1 MVYYVLMG
9 LFDRFIAKSNQQN
22 TQVDVAAA
30 LAPYNSQQLVGGIL
44 FGTTTASREQ
54 FMAIPSGA
62 RARGIICSTVGSLPL
77 EQYNHFT
84 NEHVRPNRVIMQPD
98 PRVAGSAI
106 YAWIA
111 EDLLLYG
118 VAYGMVMDAYAATD
132 ASRIRAWTRIAP
144 NRVFASLNGNS
155 TEIEYYTVDGKRVP
169 PFGLGSLIV
178 FNGLDEGILNR
189 AGRTIKA
196 AAALEQAAEMYAR
209 EPMPQMVLKSNGTN
223 LTPERITKLL
233 ESWKISRSTRATA
246 FLNAD
251 VELQTLG
258 FDPKSLQMNEARQYL
273 ALEIARA
280 SGIPASFISAETT
293 SMTYTNTVA
302 ERKALIDFSL
312 RPILT
317 AIEQRLSAA
326 DFCPNGIETRFDI
339 DDFLRGSALER
350 AQVYE
355 ILNRIGAMSIEQI
368 QEEED
373 LIRRRLIS
381 Q

>member
-9 LFDRFIAKSNQQN
+9 LLDRFTAKSNQPN
-22 TQVDVAAA
+22 SQVDVAAA
-30 LAPYNSQQLVGGIL
+30 LSPYNSQQLVGGIL

-144 NRVFASLNGNS
+144 NRVFASLNSTS

-169 PFGLGSLIV
+169 PFGIGSLIV

-373 LIRRRLIS
+373 LIR
-381 Q
+381 

>member
-9 LFDRFIAKSNQQN
+9 LFDRFTAKSNQPN
-22 TQVDVAAA
+22 SQVDVSAA

-118 VAYGMVMDAYAATD
+118 VAYGMVMDAYASTD

-144 NRVFASLNGNS
+144 NRVYASLNNNS

-233 ESWKISRSTRATA
+233 ESWRLSRSTRSTA

-326 DFCPNGIETRFDI
+326 DFCPNGIETRFDV

-373 LIRRRLIS
+373 LIR
-381 Q
+381 

>member
-9 LFDRFIAKSNQQN
+9 LFDTLLGRNNQTVEQI
-22 TQVDVAAA
+22 DVQAS
-30 LAPYNSQQLVGGIL
+30 LAPYNAQQLVGGIL
-44 FGTTTASREQ
+44 FGTTTATREQ
-54 FMAIPSGA
+54 YMAIPSAA
-62 RARGIICSTVGSLPL
+62 RARNIICSTIGSLPL

-118 VAYGMVMDAYAATD
+118 QAFGMVMDAYAATD

-144 NRVFASLNGNS
+144 NRVYASLNANS
-155 TEIEYYTVDGKRVP
+155 TEIDYYTVDGKRVP

-196 AAALEQAAEMYAR
+196 AAALEAAAEMYAK

-223 LTPERITKLL
+223 LAPERISKLL
-233 ESWKISRSTRATA
+233 ESWKTARNTRSTA

-251 VELQTLG
+251 VTLEALG
-258 FDPKSLQMNEARQYL
+258 FDPAKLQLNEARQYL
-273 ALEIARA
+273 ALEICRA
-280 SGIPASFISAETT
+280 SGIPASFVSAETT
-293 SMTYTNTVA
+293 SMTYSNMTA

-355 ILNRIGAMSIEQI
+355 ILNRIGAMSVEQI

-373 LIRRRLIS
+373 LIR
-381 Q
+381 

>member
-1 MVYYVLMG
+1 MG
-9 LFDRFIAKSNQQN
+9 IFDRFTNKPVEN
-22 TQVDVAAA
+22 QVDVSAA
-30 LAPYNSQQLVGGIL
+30 LSPYNGQQLVGGML
-44 FGTTTASREQ
+44 FGTTTATREQ
-54 FMAIPSGA
+54 YMAVPSAA
-62 RARGIICSTVGSLPL
+62 RARNIICSTVGSLPL
-77 EQYNHFT
+77 EQYNYFT
-84 NEHVRPNRVIMQPD
+84 EQHIEPNRVIKQPD

-118 VAYGMVMDAYAATD
+118 VAYGMVMDSYAASD

-144 NRVFASLNGNS
+144 NRVFASLNANS
-155 TEIEYYTVDGKRVP
+155 TEIEYYEVDGRKVP
-169 PFGLGSLIV
+169 PFGIGSLIV
-178 FNGLDEGILNR
+178 FNGLDEGVLNR

-196 AAALEQAAEMYAR
+196 AAALEQAAEMYAK

-223 LTPERITKLL
+223 LTSERIAKLL
-233 ESWKISRSTRATA
+233 ESWKLSRQTRSTA

-251 VELQTLG
+251 VELQALG
-258 FDPKSLQMNEARQYL
+258 FDPAKLQLNEARQYL

-280 SGIPASFISAETT
+280 SGIPASFVSAETT
-293 SMTYTNTVA
+293 SMTYSNMTS

-317 AIEQRLSAA
+317 AIEQRLSQS
-326 DFCPNGIETRFDI
+326 DFCPLGVETRFDL
-339 DDFLRGSALER
+339 DDFLRGAALER

-368 QEEED
+368 QKEED
-373 LIRRRLIS
+373 LIR
-381 Q
+381 

>member
-1 MVYYVLMG
+1 MG
-9 LFDRFIAKSNQQN
+9 LFDRFTTKTNQPN
-22 TQVDVAAA
+22 LQVDVAAS
-30 LAPYNSQQLVGGIL
+30 LAPYNAQQLVGGIL

-54 FMAIPSGA
+54 YMAIPSGA

-77 EQYNHFT
+77 EQYNIFT
-84 NEHVRPNRVIMQPD
+84 DQHVEPNRVIKQPD

-118 VAYGMVMDAYAATD
+118 VAYGMVMDSYAASD

-144 NRVFASLNGNS
+144 NRVFASLNATA
-155 TEIEYYTVDGKRVP
+155 TEIEYYTVDGKKVA
-169 PFGLGSLIV
+169 PFGIGSLIV

-233 ESWKISRSTRATA
+233 ESWKISRSTRSTA

-302 ERKALIDFSL
+302 ERKGLIDFSL

-317 AIEQRLSAA
+317 AIEQRLSAS

-355 ILNRIGAMSIEQI
+355 ILNRIGAMSIQQI

-373 LIRRRLIS
+373 LIR
-381 Q
+381 

>member
-1 MVYYVLMG
+1 MG
-9 LFDRFIAKSNQQN
+9 LFDRFTTKQA
-22 TQVDVAAA
+22 TDPLDVSAA

-44 FGTTTASREQ
+44 FGTTTASREAY
-54 FMAIPSGA
+54 MAVPAGA
-62 RARGIICSTVGSLPL
+62 RARNIICSTIGSLPL

-118 VAYGMVMDAYAATD
+118 VAYGMVMDAYASTD

-144 NRVFASLNGNS
+144 NRVFASLNALS
-155 TEIEYYTVDGKRVP
+155 TEIEYYTVDGKQVP

-196 AAALEQAAEMYAR
+196 AAELEKAAEMYAK

-233 ESWKISRSTRATA
+233 SSWTQSRQTRSTA

-251 VELQTLG
+251 VELQALG
-258 FDPKSLQMNEARQYL
+258 FDPAKLQLNEARQYL

-280 SGIPASFISAETT
+280 SGIPASFVSAETT
-293 SMTYTNTVA
+293 SMTYSNMTA

-373 LIRRRLIS
+373 LIR
-381 Q
+381 